1 MIKLSRDWSKI
12 SCKNCK
18 YRKKC
23 RKKSVAKGSKM
34 CMERLNGG
42 FRVYNPQDKQKQ
54 VSEQKKLSALL
65 WNLVGKEK
73 R

>member
-1 MIKLSRDWSKI
+1 
-12 SCKNCK
+12 
-18 YRKKC
+18 
-23 RKKSVAKGSKM
+23 M